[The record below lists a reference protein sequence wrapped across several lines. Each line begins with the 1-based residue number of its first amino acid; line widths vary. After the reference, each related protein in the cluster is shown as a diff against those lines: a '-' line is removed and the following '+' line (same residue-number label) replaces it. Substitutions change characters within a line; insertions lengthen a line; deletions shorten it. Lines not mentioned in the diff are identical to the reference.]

1 MYLLDTSI
9 VSELL
14 KKRPSTKILDWL
26 DAQSESSLFLS
37 SLTIAELQKGLF
49 KLEKR
54 ARARPDRQRVER
66 IRNWIQEVEARFEGR
81 VLPVDR
87 DVLTTWAQAS
97 GAREADGTK
106 LPIIDSLLAATA
118 LALKLKLVTVNE
130 GDFRRFSSEVQVVHL
145 LGGGPS

>member
-14 KKRPSTKILDWL
+14 KKRPSTEILDWL

-37 SLTIAELQKGLF
+37 GLTIAELQKGLF

-54 ARARPDRQRVER
+54 ARTQPDLQRVER

-81 VLPVDR
+81 VLPVDK
-87 DVLTTWAQAS
+87 DVLTTWAQTC
-97 GAREADGTK
+97 GAREAEGVT

-118 LALKLKLVTVNE
+118 LALKLRLVTVNE

-145 LGGGPS
+145 LGGRT